1 MNSLKDR
8 PVNRT
13 KNPAQ
18 IDPNCR
24 GTTWHEAW
32 HGVARSPKTVAR
44 CGTAVARRGT
54 GLASHCF
61 KAIFYRG
68 TRSYFQCSVKTVEYG
83 LKALLYNAIVAKH
96 LMVSQVCL
104 SYRPEWATTGN
115 SSSFPFFKIFK
126 RPSSLGR
133 LAAAF
138 ALMSGLVGTSAMAET
153 WSSVAS
159 QTNWQARTTFVREF
173 SAPVTSRAV
182 ALAGTAKLDQLLSLI
197 ALAEANN
204 GYDSVQHGASVKPP
218 ALPTSM
224 TIRQIYAWI
233 DATPGQPHAIGRYQ
247 FIPSTLRDLVRQL
260 GVPTSAKF
268 DRRVQD
274 RLALALVA
282 QAGYS
287 DFASSKIDASKF
299 MDNLAL
305 IWAGLPQADG
315 RSAYHGYAGNR
326 STITRTRYAQLFA
339 GIFS

>member
-115 SSSFPFFKIFK
+115 SSRSSSGPLLWVVWPLPSPSCQVWSEPRPWLK
-126 RPSSLGR
+126 RG
-133 LAAAF
+133 
-138 ALMSGLVGTSAMAET
+138 
-153 WSSVAS
+153 
-159 QTNWQARTTFVREF
+159 
-173 SAPVTSRAV
+173 
-182 ALAGTAKLDQLLSLI
+182 
-197 ALAEANN
+197 
-204 GYDSVQHGASVKPP
+204 
-218 ALPTSM
+218 
-224 TIRQIYAWI
+224 
-233 DATPGQPHAIGRYQ
+233 
-247 FIPSTLRDLVRQL
+247 RQL
-260 GVPTSAKF
+260 
-268 DRRVQD
+268 RRRQTGKP
-274 RLALALVA
+274 A
-282 QAGYS
+282 QHS
-287 DFASSKIDASKF
+287 CASSRR
-299 MDNLAL
+299 
-305 IWAGLPQADG
+305 
-315 RSAYHGYAGNR
+315 RSHLGQSHLLERR
-326 STITRTRYAQLFA
+326 SSISYFR
-339 GIFS
+339 